1 MLDPHVYSIIVCLKL
16 AVLTNVVASFVGP
29 ILVYPSL
36 PFVDID
42 NGTVCLLL
50 FIIIIIIIK
59 IIIIIE
65 EE

>member
-1 MLDPHVYSIIVCLKL
+1 MLDPHVYSLIVCLKL

-36 PFVDID
+36 PFVDI
-42 NGTVCLLL
+42 CLLL
-50 FIIIIIIIK
+50 FIIIISIIK

-65 EE
+65 EK